1 VTIYNNATLRPDPA
15 AGATSAPPDI
25 VAGFCGEE
33 RKGKEGR
40 KGRREKNGKG
50 KAVTRI
56 RRGGQ
61 GEGDNGK
68 GWRRNGGEMKEEKG
82 KGKNFVQL

>member
-1 VTIYNNATLRPDPA
+1 V
-15 AGATSAPPDI
+15 
-25 VAGFCGEE
+25 E
-33 RKGKEGR
+33 RNGR
-40 KGRREKNGKG
+40 ERREGKGEGKKNGKG
-50 KAVTRI
+50 KAVTRT

-82 KGKNFVQL
+82 KCSCDFSSEIPWYGIVLYTIVTP

>member
-1 VTIYNNATLRPDPA
+1 MRRCAPDPTV
-15 AGATSAPPDI
+15 GATSAPPDI
-25 VAGFCGEE
+25 VAGFWGE
-33 RKGKEGR
+33 
-40 KGRREKNGKG
+40 EKNGKG

-61 GEGDNGK
+61 GEGDNRK
-68 GWRRNGGEMKEEKG
+68 EWRRNGGEMKEEKG

>member
-1 VTIYNNATLRPDPA
+1 LWR
-15 AGATSAPPDI
+15 
-25 VAGFCGEE
+25 
-33 RKGKEGR
+33 GKE
-40 KGRREKNGKG
+40 GKG

-61 GEGDNGK
+61 GEGDNRK
-68 GWRRNGGEMKEEKG
+68 EWRRNGGEMKEEKG

>member
-1 VTIYNNATLRPDPA
+1 V
-15 AGATSAPPDI
+15 GATSAPPDI
-25 VAGFCGEE
+25 VAGFCGE
-33 RKGKEGR
+33 
-40 KGRREKNGKG
+40 EKNGKG

-68 GWRRNGGEMKEEKG
+68 GWRRNGGEIKEEKG